1 MPKTPTLAPPRAE
14 NDPQRKGA
22 REDPLL
28 GCAVAQHRCCT
39 CSDGERGSFLARALD
54 ALGLGKL
61 RHHRGHV
68 GELILYARERSAFDR
83 SLVAG
88 MWRRELSR
96 SLFLLLLTCRD
107 QLADL
112 IGAKLRDRLTPLID
126 SLTGDSERVR
136 KLSDRVVEMGK
147 DVAGFHRD
155 PF

>member
-1 MPKTPTLAPPRAE
+1 
-14 NDPQRKGA
+14 
-22 REDPLL
+22 
-28 GCAVAQHRCCT
+28 
-39 CSDGERGSFLARALD
+39 
-54 ALGLGKL
+54 
-61 RHHRGHV
+61 
-68 GELILYARERSAFDR
+68 
-83 SLVAG
+83 

-155 PF
+155 PILSLLRVARQASLGSLLVVSNP